1 MLQDIDIGRKLE
13 ACETLTMQLA
23 ILLAEAH
30 EASPDRRIL
39 WRDPIAAFGER
50 AIEGVRPWLSDRVL
64 AAFAI
69 RVIAR
74 AGEQGES
81 VDATRVLRAARS
93 TMAPHLQ
100 ADIDW
105 ALARVRAARGLA
117 SRIQSASPPPIPIDL
132 PVRERLRFST
142 VARRRHR

>member
-1 MLQDIDIGRKLE
+1 
-13 ACETLTMQLA
+13 MQLA

-30 EASPDRRIL
+30 EAGPDRRIL

-74 AGEQGES
+74 AGEQGQSEE
-81 VDATRVLRAARS
+81 ATRVLRAVRS
-93 TMAPHLQ
+93 TVLPYLN
-100 ADIDW
+100 ADLDW
-105 ALARVRAARGLA
+105 ALARLRAAKRLA
-117 SRIQSASPPPIPIDL
+117 SKTQSAPPPLPSDP